1 MHNHCFQFLLGITGF
16 SRKTERHKLCA
27 VNKVYY
33 LGNVKWWIERKAANN
48 KFLNDYDGI
57 GKISLKPEQSSK
69 RNPRRLTLLNS
80 SLMIG
85 KEGIKLTPQGVGRN
99 TRLLVVF
106 VLVYVQVRHQVDLL
120 DLGKCGRV
128 KLQIEEFFS
137 TFLATVGSFGLDHL
151 KVKIAEHAVSAEL
164 KAIYIENGPPF
175 WYCKVTKVLNLKQP
189 LIPFPVSRKI
199 RSHCA
204 LLRSCSTSSKM
215 EYDFIKMEK
224 KGLNWTRALAEYQ
237 MI

>member
-1 MHNHCFQFLLGITGF
+1 M
-16 SRKTERHKLCA
+16 
-27 VNKVYY
+27 
-33 LGNVKWWIERKAANN
+33 GNVKWWIERKAANN

-69 RNPRRLTLLNS
+69 RNPRRLALLNS

-99 TRLLVVF
+99 TRLVVF

-164 KAIYIENGPPF
+164 KAIYIEMDPPF
-175 WYCKVTKVLNLKQP
+175 GTAK
-189 LIPFPVSRKI
+189 
-199 RSHCA
+199 
-204 LLRSCSTSSKM
+204 
-215 EYDFIKMEK
+215 
-224 KGLNWTRALAEYQ
+224 
-237 MI
+237 